1 MIRVGVV
8 GAAGRMGR
16 EVARAVTADPDLEL
30 VAAVDPS
37 HAGQSSKGMT
47 IADGDGCLDR
57 RRQPTSPS
65 SSPART

>member
-16 EVARAVTADPDLEL
+16 EVCRAVDADADLEL

-37 HAGQSSKGMT
+37 HAGQVVEGH
-47 IADGDGCLDR
+47 R
-57 RRQPTSPS
+57 RSPGRS
-65 SSPART
+65 TR

>member
-37 HAGQSSKGMT
+37 HAGHRSSR
-47 IADGDGCLDR
+47 ASR
-57 RRQPTSPS
+57 S
-65 SSPART
+65 RTRWMR